1 VDSVLYTTV
10 LGKSCSVM
18 RSQELQLEIKDK
30 GSKGSNKEDK
40 SILGSERGVF
50 NDGFNIVGCGAY
62 LVPI

>member
-1 VDSVLYTTV
+1 MDSVLYTTL

-50 NDGFNIVGCGAY
+50 NDGFNVVSCGANI
-62 LVPI
+62 VPI